1 VRAHGVRL
9 LLTAHHLD
17 DQAETVLLQLLR
29 GSGPAGLSGMDAAN
43 AAPACWAKRPGHGA
57 PCCKPRASS
66 WKLCGSATSAISTT
80 NPTTTRAMPA
90 MRCATGDAG
99 AGAHFPGQERF
110 ARSAQHAQSAHR
122 LLTELAEQDLASA
135 WTAIARYHQ
144 TAQLSQDRS
153 TTCCA
158 TGSPRA
164 ATHAEH
170 GLAG

>member
-1 VRAHGVRL
+1 MWQRRISHI
-9 LLTAHHLD
+9 HDESND
-17 DQAETVLLQLLR
+17 DPRYARNALR
-29 GSGPAGLSGMDAAN
+29 H
-43 AAPACWAKRPGHGA
+43 KV
-57 PCCKPRASS
+57 
-66 WKLCGSATSAISTT
+66 
-80 NPTTTRAMPA
+80 MPA
-90 MRCATGDAG
+90 LER
-99 AGAHFPGQERF
+99 HFPGQERF